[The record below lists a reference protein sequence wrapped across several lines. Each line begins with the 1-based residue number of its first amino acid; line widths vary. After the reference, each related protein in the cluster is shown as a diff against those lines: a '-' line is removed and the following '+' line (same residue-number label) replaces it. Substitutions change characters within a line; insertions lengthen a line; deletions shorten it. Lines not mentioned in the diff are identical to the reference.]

1 MKETWDKTMKG
12 SASTNLCARADDLVA
27 YLYNEATSTEARD
40 FENHMQHCASCC
52 TELAAFGNVREA
64 IGVWRQQA
72 LGSLAAPAL
81 EDNAARVSAFATSP
95 ARRRSALGALRE
107 FFTLSPAWMRA
118 ATAVAALMFCAL
130 AAIAVAYFVQ
140 QPQTV
145 IVEKPTRS
153 GYSDEEVEKRIAEA
167 LKKQDESQT
176 KDAPVTSSGSVAD
189 NRQTKAQPQSKRS
202 ISGATQVANNK
213 RRQQSVPRNR
223 VRPSTEP
230 DSTDYLP
237 FTASVDEEKLPTLT
251 DLVNDDN

>member
-27 YLYNEATSTEARD
+27 YLYNEVTDTEARD
-40 FENHMQHCASCC
+40 FETHMQHCASCR

-64 IGVWRQQA
+64 IGDWRQQA
-72 LGSLAAPAL
+72 LGSLAAPAM
-81 EDNAARVSAFATSP
+81 EDNVSQVSALATSP
-95 ARRRSALGALRE
+95 TRRRSALAALRE

-145 IVEKPTRS
+145 IVEKPAKS
-153 GYSDEEVEKRIAEA
+153 GYSHEEVEKRIAEA
-167 LKKQDESQT
+167 LKKQNESQ
-176 KDAPVTSSGSVAD
+176 KKAVPVTSPESVAD
-189 NRQTKAQPQSKRS
+189 NRETKAQPQSKRS
-202 ISGATQVANNK
+202 SSGATQVANNK
-213 RRQQSVPRNR
+213 RMQQPAPRNR
-223 VRPSTEP
+223 VRPSIEP
-230 DSTDYLP
+230 DSADYLP
-237 FTASVDEEKLPTLT
+237 FTASVDEEKLPSLT

>member
-1 MKETWDKTMKG
+1 MKG
-12 SASTNLCARADDLVA
+12 SASTNPCARAEDLVA

-40 FENHMQHCASCC
+40 FENHTQHCASCR

-64 IGVWRQQA
+64 IGEWRQHA

-81 EDNAARVSAFATSP
+81 ESNAAQVSAFAVST
-95 ARRRSALGALRE
+95 ARRRSALAALRE

-140 QPQTV
+140 RPQTV
-145 IVEKPTRS
+145 IVEKPTTS

-167 LKKQDESQT
+167 LKKQNQSQS
-176 KDAPVTSSGSVAD
+176 KDAPVTSPENVAD
-189 NRQTKAQPQSKRS
+189 NRGTKALPQNKRNA
-202 ISGATQVANNK
+202 SGTTQVANNK
-213 RRQQSVPRNR
+213 RRQQYVPRNR
-223 VRPSTEP
+223 VRPSIEP

-237 FTASVDEEKLPTLT
+237 FTASVDEEKLPSLT